1 MTRTAA
7 VCLLALLVPACDSGG
22 DAAPPAPPAT
32 FAPDVAV
39 TATNAVDFATVGMRS
54 TFDLPNLVYIG
65 AHFLRLPVPQDP
77 NAPGGASPVGLSA
90 EVSGPN
96 GGVAV
101 YTWDDF
107 DGDGAYSTGDVITI
121 DFNAYGDG
129 DFTVDGVMV
138 LEDLSTAGAVTQG
151 GGSFIVD
158 ATLRFLNV
166 DYQLGAGTFT
176 MNADVPFRIE
186 NREELEI
193 FELDLFEDLFV
204 GINELKEN
212 SSWRRYET
220 GDELSYDSFGYS
232 YSPQL
237 DGVVRFQTNSV
248 VYLNTFT
255 QNPVDGFV
263 AVRGTGGTFVEV
275 QSQGGIGCTFPG
287 FPLPCQFDVRVEEDG
302 QEGFESVQVVPA
314 SSFLPQ

>member
-7 VCLLALLVPACDSGG
+7 VCLLALFLPACSSGG
-22 DAAPPAPPAT
+22 DAAPPPPPVT
-32 FAPDVAV
+32 FAPNVAV
-39 TATNAVDFATVGMRS
+39 TSTNAVDFATVGMRG

-65 AHFLRLPVPQDP
+65 AHILRLPVPQ
-77 NAPGGASPVGLSA
+77 APSAAGGASPVGLSA
-90 EVSGPN
+90 EVAGPN

-107 DGDGAYSTGDVITI
+107 NGDGVYSTGDVITI

-129 DFTVDGVMV
+129 DLTLDGVTII
-138 LEDLSTAGAVTQG
+138 EDLSTAGAVTQG
-151 GGSFIVD
+151 GGSFILD

-176 MNADVPFRIE
+176 LNADIPFRIE

-193 FELDLFEDLFV
+193 FEVVLFEDLFV
-204 GINELKEN
+204 GTSELKQN

-220 GDELSYDSFGYS
+220 GDELSYDSLGFA

-237 DGVVRFQTNSV
+237 DGVVRFETNSV

-255 QNPVDGFV
+255 QNPVDGFI
-263 AVRGTGGTFVEV
+263 AVRGTAGTFVEV

-302 QEGFESVQVVPA
+302 EEGFEATQVVPA
-314 SSFLPQ
+314 SGFLPQ